1 MDAYRIADARHPI
14 FDPTGAVLHGGR
26 WNSAGKRVIYAS
38 ESYAAAMLEI
48 LAHRNAPR
56 LTRNHKSVLIHIPEE
71 LLIETVLP
79 DALPGW
85 DDQDEVASKAFGD
98 AWYDSQRSP
107 VLRVPSVVTHGPE
120 FNLVLNAVHP
130 QFRLIEVEEPVAVVW
145 DLRLAR

>member
-1 MDAYRIADARHPI
+1 
-14 FDPTGAVLHGGR
+14 
-26 WNSAGKRVIYAS
+26 
-38 ESYAAAMLEI
+38 MLEI
-48 LAHRNAPR
+48 LAHRNAPK

-79 DALPGW
+79 DALPVW

-98 AWYDSQRSP
+98 GWYDSQRSP

-120 FNLVLNAVHP
+120 FNLVLNAIHP